1 MEVSILI
8 TENQKRL
15 LLKESL
21 LKDVSEVIK
30 NNYEV
35 ASEILKS
42 SKEQMGVNLQFLMTW
57 GASIGGFVGPLT
69 QFVEGN
75 NPELTS
81 TQVTS
86 IMVGVIA
93 TFYLDN
99 RETILKIVNR
109 LKEDG
114 LFDVYIKAVSKG
126 KELKRSFVR
135 FIESLNM
142 TLHKVTNMMTY
153 TFIIPLVEKIL
164 SMSQSG
170 EITNDD
176 IKQLAM
182 RVASFGLLTVSSI
195 TVVTLIKRMVNRFKQ
210 EM

>member
-42 SKEQMGVNLQFLMTW
+42 SKEQMGVNLQFLITW

-69 QFVEGN
+69 RFVEGN
-75 NPELTS
+75 YPELTP
-81 TQVTS
+81 TEVTS
-86 IMVGVIA
+86 IMIGVIA

-182 RVASFGLLTVSSI
+182 RIASFGLLTVSSI
-195 TVVTLIKRMVNRFKQ
+195 TVVTLIRRMVNRFKQ

>member
-86 IMVGVIA
+86 IMIGVIA

-195 TVVTLIKRMVNRFKQ
+195 TVITLIKRMVNRFKQ

>member
-1 MEVSILI
+1 
-8 TENQKRL
+8 
-15 LLKESL
+15 
-21 LKDVSEVIK
+21 
-30 NNYEV
+30 
-35 ASEILKS
+35 
-42 SKEQMGVNLQFLMTW
+42 MTW

-86 IMVGVIA
+86 IMIGVIA

>member
-86 IMVGVIA
+86 IMIGVIA

-164 SMSQSG
+164 SMSQSD

-182 RVASFGLLTVSSI
+182 RIASFGLLTVSSI

>member
-42 SKEQMGVNLQFLMTW
+42 SKEQMGVNLQFLITW

-86 IMVGVIA
+86 IMIGVIA

>member
-1 MEVSILI
+1 
-8 TENQKRL
+8 
-15 LLKESL
+15 
-21 LKDVSEVIK
+21 
-30 NNYEV
+30 
-35 ASEILKS
+35 
-42 SKEQMGVNLQFLMTW
+42 
-57 GASIGGFVGPLT
+57 
-69 QFVEGN
+69 
-75 NPELTS
+75 
-81 TQVTS
+81 
-86 IMVGVIA
+86 
-93 TFYLDN
+93 
-99 RETILKIVNR
+99 
-109 LKEDG
+109 
-114 LFDVYIKAVSKG
+114 
-126 KELKRSFVR
+126 
-135 FIESLNM
+135 M

>member
-42 SKEQMGVNLQFLMTW
+42 SKEQMGVNLRFLMTW

-86 IMVGVIA
+86 IMIGVIA

>member
-42 SKEQMGVNLQFLMTW
+42 SKEQMGVNLQFLLTW

-69 QFVEGN
+69 QFVEGK

-81 TQVTS
+81 TQITS
-86 IMVGVIA
+86 IMIGVIA

-99 RETILKIVNR
+99 RETILKIVR
-109 LKEDG
+109 KLKDDG
-114 LFDVYIKAVSKG
+114 LLEVYKETVNKG
-126 KELKRSFVR
+126 KELKMSFVR

-142 TLHKVTNMMTY
+142 TLHKVTNIMTY

-176 IKQLAM
+176 IKQLSM
-182 RVASFGLLTVSSI
+182 RIASFGLLTVSSI

>member
-86 IMVGVIA
+86 IMIGVIA

-170 EITNDD
+170 EITSDD

-182 RVASFGLLTVSSI
+182 RIASFGLLTVSSI

>member
-86 IMVGVIA
+86 IMIGVIA

-195 TVVTLIKRMVNRFKQ
+195 TVVT
-210 EM
+210 

>member
-86 IMVGVIA
+86 IMIGVIA

-114 LFDVYIKAVSKG
+114 LFDVYINAVSKG

-182 RVASFGLLTVSSI
+182 RIASFGLLTVSSI

>member
-42 SKEQMGVNLQFLMTW
+42 SKEQMGVNLQFLVTW

-86 IMVGVIA
+86 IMIGVIA

-182 RVASFGLLTVSSI
+182 RIASFGLLTVSSI

>member
-86 IMVGVIA
+86 IMIGVIA

-182 RVASFGLLTVSSI
+182 RIASFGLLTVSSI

>member
-42 SKEQMGVNLQFLMTW
+42 SKEQMGVNLQFLLTW

-69 QFVEGN
+69 QFVEGR

-81 TQVTS
+81 TQITS
-86 IMVGVIA
+86 IMIGVIA

-99 RETILKIVNR
+99 RETILKIVR
-109 LKEDG
+109 KLKDDG
-114 LFDVYIKAVSKG
+114 LLEVYKETVNKG
-126 KELKRSFVR
+126 KELKKSFVR

-176 IKQLAM
+176 IKQLSM
-182 RVASFGLLTVSSI
+182 RIASFGLLTVSSI

>member
-86 IMVGVIA
+86 IMIGVIA

-99 RETILKIVNR
+99 RETILKIVNQ

-153 TFIIPLVEKIL
+153 TFIIPLVEKIF

-182 RVASFGLLTVSSI
+182 RIASFGLLTVSSI

>member
-69 QFVEGN
+69 QFVEGR

-81 TQVTS
+81 TQITS
-86 IMVGVIA
+86 IMIGVIA

-99 RETILKIVNR
+99 RERILKIVR
-109 LKEDG
+109 KLKEDG
-114 LFDVYIKAVSKG
+114 LLEVYQETVNKG
-126 KELKRSFVR
+126 KELKKSFVR

-176 IKQLAM
+176 IKQLSM
-182 RVASFGLLTVSSI
+182 RIASFGLLTVSSI

>member
-86 IMVGVIA
+86 IMIGVIA

-182 RVASFGLLTVSSI
+182 RISSFGLLTVSSI
-195 TVVTLIKRMVNRFKQ
+195 GIVKLVKKMVNRFRNN
-210 EM
+210 

>member
-42 SKEQMGVNLQFLMTW
+42 SKEQMGVNLQFLITW

-69 QFVEGN
+69 QFVEGK
-75 NPELTS
+75 NPELTP
-81 TQVTS
+81 TQITS
-86 IMVGVIA
+86 IMIGVIA

-99 RETILKIVNR
+99 RETILKIVR
-109 LKEDG
+109 KLKDDG
-114 LFDVYIKAVSKG
+114 LLEVYKETVNKG
-126 KELKRSFVR
+126 KELKMSFVR

-142 TLHKVTNMMTY
+142 TLHKITNIMTY

-176 IKQLAM
+176 IKQLSM
-182 RVASFGLLTVSSI
+182 RIASFGLLTVSSI

>member
-42 SKEQMGVNLQFLMTW
+42 SKEQMGVNLQFLLTW

-69 QFVEGN
+69 QFVEGK

-81 TQVTS
+81 TQITS
-86 IMVGVIA
+86 IMIGVIA

-99 RETILKIVNR
+99 RETILKIVR
-109 LKEDG
+109 KLKDDG
-114 LFDVYIKAVSKG
+114 LLEVYKETVNKG
-126 KELKRSFVR
+126 KELKKSFVR

-176 IKQLAM
+176 IKQLSM
-182 RVASFGLLTVSSI
+182 RIASFGLLTVSSI

>member
-42 SKEQMGVNLQFLMTW
+42 SKEQMGVNLQFLLTW

-69 QFVEGN
+69 QFVEGK

-81 TQVTS
+81 TQITS
-86 IMVGVIA
+86 IMIGVIA

-99 RETILKIVNR
+99 RETILKIVR
-109 LKEDG
+109 KLKDDG
-114 LFDVYIKAVSKG
+114 LLEVYKETVNKG
-126 KELKRSFVR
+126 KELKMSFVR

-142 TLHKVTNMMTY
+142 TLHKITNIMTY

-164 SMSQSG
+164 SMCQSG

-176 IKQLAM
+176 IKQLSM
-182 RVASFGLLTVSSI
+182 RIASFGLLTVSSI

>member
-69 QFVEGN
+69 QFVEGH

-86 IMVGVIA
+86 IMIGVLA

-114 LFDVYIKAVSKG
+114 LFDVYIKAVSKV

-182 RVASFGLLTVSSI
+182 RIASFGLLTVSSI

>member
-86 IMVGVIA
+86 IMIGVIA

-114 LFDVYIKAVSKG
+114 LFDVYINAVSKG

>member
-42 SKEQMGVNLQFLMTW
+42 SKEQMGVNLQFLITW

-86 IMVGVIA
+86 IMIGVIA

-182 RVASFGLLTVSSI
+182 RIASFGLLTVSSI

>member
-42 SKEQMGVNLQFLMTW
+42 SKEQMGVNLQFLLTW

-69 QFVEGN
+69 QFVEGK

-81 TQVTS
+81 TQITS
-86 IMVGVIA
+86 IMIGVIA

-99 RETILKIVNR
+99 RETILKIVR
-109 LKEDG
+109 KLKEDG
-114 LFDVYIKAVSKG
+114 LLEVYQETVNKG
-126 KELKRSFVR
+126 KELKKSFVR

-176 IKQLAM
+176 IKQLSM
-182 RVASFGLLTVSSI
+182 RIASFGLLTVSSI

>member
-86 IMVGVIA
+86 IMIGVIA
-93 TFYLDN
+93 TFYLEN
-99 RETILKIVNR
+99 
-109 LKEDG
+109 
-114 LFDVYIKAVSKG
+114 
-126 KELKRSFVR
+126 
-135 FIESLNM
+135 
-142 TLHKVTNMMTY
+142 
-153 TFIIPLVEKIL
+153 
-164 SMSQSG
+164 
-170 EITNDD
+170 
-176 IKQLAM
+176 
-182 RVASFGLLTVSSI
+182 
-195 TVVTLIKRMVNRFKQ
+195 
-210 EM
+210 

>member
-1 MEVSILI
+1 MKVSILI

-69 QFVEGN
+69 QFVEGR
-75 NPELTS
+75 NPEITS
-81 TQVTS
+81 TQITS
-86 IMVGVIA
+86 IMIGVIA

-99 RETILKIVNR
+99 RETILKIVR
-109 LKEDG
+109 KLKDDG
-114 LFDVYIKAVSKG
+114 LLEVYQETVNKG
-126 KELKRSFVR
+126 RELKKSFVR

-176 IKQLAM
+176 IKQLSM
-182 RVASFGLLTVSSI
+182 RIASFGLLTVSSI

>member
-86 IMVGVIA
+86 IMIGVIA

-126 KELKRSFVR
+126 KELKRRFVR

-182 RVASFGLLTVSSI
+182 RVASFVLLTVSSI

>member
-1 MEVSILI
+1 MI
-8 TENQKRL
+8 
-15 LLKESL
+15 
-21 LKDVSEVIK
+21 
-30 NNYEV
+30 
-35 ASEILKS
+35 
-42 SKEQMGVNLQFLMTW
+42 
-57 GASIGGFVGPLT
+57 
-69 QFVEGN
+69 
-75 NPELTS
+75 
-81 TQVTS
+81 
-86 IMVGVIA
+86 GVIA

-99 RETILKIVNR
+99 RETILKIVR
-109 LKEDG
+109 KLKDDG
-114 LFDVYIKAVSKG
+114 LLEVYKETVNKG
-126 KELKRSFVR
+126 KELKKSFVR

-176 IKQLAM
+176 IKQLSM
-182 RVASFGLLTVSSI
+182 RIASFGLLTVSSI

>member
-42 SKEQMGVNLQFLMTW
+42 SKEQMGVNLQFLITW

-69 QFVEGN
+69 RFVEGN
-75 NPELTS
+75 YPELTP
-81 TQVTS
+81 TEVTS
-86 IMVGVIA
+86 IMIGVIA

-153 TFIIPLVEKIL
+153 TFIIPLIEKIL

-170 EITNDD
+170 EITSDD

-182 RVASFGLLTVSSI
+182 RIASFGLLTVSSI

>member
-42 SKEQMGVNLQFLMTW
+42 SKEQMGVNLQFLVTW

-69 QFVEGN
+69 RFVEGN
-75 NPELTS
+75 YPELTP
-81 TQVTS
+81 TEVTS
-86 IMVGVIA
+86 IMIGVIA

-164 SMSQSG
+164 SMSQYG
-170 EITNDD
+170 EITSDD

-182 RVASFGLLTVSSI
+182 RIASFGLLTVSSI

>member
-86 IMVGVIA
+86 IMIGVIA

>member
-86 IMVGVIA
+86 IMIGVIA

-153 TFIIPLVEKIL
+153 TFIIPLVEKII

>member
-86 IMVGVIA
+86 IMIGVIA

-109 LKEDG
+109 LKKDG

-182 RVASFGLLTVSSI
+182 RIASFGLLTVSSI

>member
-42 SKEQMGVNLQFLMTW
+42 SKEQMGVNLQFLVTW

-86 IMVGVIA
+86 IMIGVIA

-114 LFDVYIKAVSKG
+114 LFDVYINAVSKG

-182 RVASFGLLTVSSI
+182 RIASFGLLTVSSI

>member
-86 IMVGVIA
+86 IMIGVIA

-170 EITNDD
+170 EITNYD

-182 RVASFGLLTVSSI
+182 RIASFGLLTVSSI

>member
-35 ASEILKS
+35 SSEILKS
-42 SKEQMGVNLQFLMTW
+42 SKEQMGVNLQFLITW

-69 QFVEGN
+69 RFVEGN
-75 NPELTS
+75 YPELTP
-81 TQVTS
+81 TEVTS
-86 IMVGVIA
+86 IMIGIIA

-153 TFIIPLVEKIL
+153 TFIIPLIEKIL

-170 EITNDD
+170 EITSDD

-182 RVASFGLLTVSSI
+182 RIASFGLLTVSSI

>member
-42 SKEQMGVNLQFLMTW
+42 SKEQMGVNLQFLVTW

-86 IMVGVIA
+86 IMIGVIA

>member
-42 SKEQMGVNLQFLMTW
+42 SKEQMGVNLQFLITW

-69 QFVEGN
+69 RFVEGN
-75 NPELTS
+75 YPELTP
-81 TQVTS
+81 TEVTS
-86 IMVGVIA
+86 IMIGVIA

-114 LFDVYIKAVSKG
+114 LFDVYVKAVSKG

-170 EITNDD
+170 EITSDD

-182 RVASFGLLTVSSI
+182 RIASFGLLTVSSI